1 MPVSVRVAFLALLC
15 LLIAAPA
22 QAAQLWPLKTGAW
35 MEQDKQ
41 DNLGKKWT
49 VRVDVLEEQT
59 LDGKKYFH
67 VREQNYD
74 GEGEVDDFYI
84 RSTETEVYGYNGSG
98 LGETLGFRTGSVG
111 DYWIYDGGTK
121 RKQIEA
127 IELIIIPYGGTY
139 TAYKYKHYNLSTPDK
154 YDLEWVVPGLVWIAK
169 EEDHWVSNPLRIP
182 LNAVLARAGQNP
194 LFNLKTGT
202 RLIYNSSDNTGQT
215 WHMNMEVREQ
225 VTLNG
230 KIYTHLRQTNYDPY
244 QNNLQDGFYIRCTD
258 KEVYK
263 DNGNGEDIVFRA
275 ADKGTSWSYP
285 ANGGT
290 VYVTVEDIVQVGVPL
305 GSSFVA
311 YVHRTYFMPPG
322 GPASPSWYDY
332 VVPGETIVK
341 MVDLWLDDPN
351 RAPLTHVLAQKLLP
365 QDLSPIILLLFE

>member
-1 MPVSVRVAFLALLC
+1 

-35 MEQDKQ
+35 MELDKQ
-41 DNLGKKWT
+41 DNLGNKWT
-49 VRVDVLEEQT
+49 VRIDVFEEAT
-59 LDGKKYFH
+59 LDGKQYFR
-67 VREQNYD
+67 VVIQNIDPLQGDVGRESYL
-74 GEGEVDDFYI
+74 
-84 RSTETEVYGYNGSG
+84 RSTDTEVYAYNGQG
-98 LGETLGFRTGSVG
+98 LGETLGFKTGSVG

-127 IELIIIPYGGTY
+127 IEPITIPYGGTY
-139 TAYKYKHYNLSTPDK
+139 NAYKYKHYRINDPTR
-154 YDLEWVVPGLVWIAK
+154 YDLEWVVPGLGWAK
-169 EEDHWVSNPLRIP
+169 EEDHWASDPLRIP
-182 LNAVLARAGQNP
+182 INAVLARAGQNP

-225 VTLNG
+225 ITLSG

-263 DNGNGEDIVFRA
+263 HNGNGEDIVFRA

-305 GSSFVA
+305 GNSFVA
-311 YVHRTYFMPPG
+311 YVHRTYFMPQG

-341 MVDLWLDDPN
+341 MVDNWLDVPG
-351 RAPLTHVLAQKLLP
+351 RVPLTHVLAQKLRP
-365 QDLSPIILLLFE
+365 QDLSPIILLLVE